1 MDELKS
7 IRSFVKVVEA
17 GSFAEAARQEGI
29 AKSVITK
36 RINQLESH
44 MEMELL
50 QRSTRTMSLTDTG
63 ANFYERCV
71 RIIGELDNAKSA
83 VSSMEWG
90 LSGKFRVSGIS
101 SFTARCLAADLCEFG
116 REHPGLNIEF
126 QQHDR
131 FCDPVQEGFD
141 VCIQTGNAPT
151 GVLEATEI
159 LPVRRLIVASQS
171 YIEKY
176 GQPSTPEEISE
187 HSFALNNY
195 VTPGL
200 KVGLS
205 NAKGSFDIPVQ
216 PAMLANNIW
225 LLKAAVQGGDCISM
239 MPVFFIEEDILSGD
253 MVPLLTDYKVRDT
266 PLCAYYRQSQYVPMK
281 VRIFVNFLRRK
292 YGEQPPWDRRLLA
305 KMPEL
310 KTALSD

>member
-50 QRSTRTMSLTDTG
+50 QRSTRKMSLTDTG

-71 RIIGELDNAKSA
+71 RIISDLDSAKSA
-83 VSSMEWG
+83 VSTMEWG
-90 LSGKFRVSGIS
+90 LTGKFRVSCIS
-101 SFTARCLAADLCEFG
+101 SFTAVCLAKDLCEFG

-151 GVLEATEI
+151 GVLETMEI
-159 LPVRRLIVASQS
+159 MPVRRLIVASRS

-176 GQPSTPEEISE
+176 GKPEAPEDIRN
-187 HSFALNNY
+187 HAFALNNY
-195 VTPGL
+195 VTPAL
-200 KVGLS
+200 KVALS
-205 NAKGSFDIPVQ
+205 NENGDIELAVE

-225 LLKAAVQGGDCISM
+225 LLQAAVHGGDCISM
-239 MPVFFIEEDILSGD
+239 MPVFFIEKEVLSGE
-253 MVPLLTDYKVRDT
+253 MIPLLTDYKVRDT

-292 YGEQPPWDRRLLA
+292 YGEQPPWDRRLLEI
-305 KMPEL
+305 MPEL
-310 KTALSD
+310 RTALSD